1 MEPPLRYS
9 KLRPRACSP
18 KRATEHSIG
27 YDIKS
32 PINITVQSG
41 TTALI
46 PLGLAI
52 EIPIG
57 NYGRIA
63 AKSGHAFKYSL
74 LILGGTIDP
83 DYRGEICAVV
93 HVLGDKDWKIQ
104 AEEEVVHSF
113 GEGSTPKTQEVPY
126 SALTKTQRGMQ
137 GFGSVKV
144 FPEKE
149 TKDFK
154 CIVRSFY
161 GNEDIVKKKET
172 LYING

>member
-52 EIPIG
+52 EIPVG

-104 AEEEVVHSF
+104 AGDEVVQLIL
-113 GEGSTPKTQEVPY
+113 EKGSTPKTQEVPY

-149 TKDFK
+149 QR
-154 CIVRSFY
+154 I
-161 GNEDIVKKKET
+161 
-172 LYING
+172 

>member
-9 KLRPRACSP
+9 KIRPRACSP

-32 PINITVQSG
+32 PIDITIQSG
-41 TTALI
+41 STALL

-63 AKSGHAFKYSL
+63 AKSGHALKYSL

-83 DYRGEICAVV
+83 DFRGEICAIV
-93 HVLGDKDWKIQ
+93 HVLGIKTGRYKLKRKWFNSYWKKGQ
-104 AEEEVVHSF
+104 H
-113 GEGSTPKTQEVPY
+113 PKHKKYLTQ
-126 SALTKTQRGMQ
+126 L
-137 GFGSVKV
+137 
-144 FPEKE
+144 
-149 TKDFK
+149 
-154 CIVRSFY
+154 
-161 GNEDIVKKKET
+161 
-172 LYING
+172 